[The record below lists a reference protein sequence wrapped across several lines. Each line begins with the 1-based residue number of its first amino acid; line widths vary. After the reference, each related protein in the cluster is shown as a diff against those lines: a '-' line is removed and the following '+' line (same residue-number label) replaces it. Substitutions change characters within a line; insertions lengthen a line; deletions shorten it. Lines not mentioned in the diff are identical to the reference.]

1 MSFVSRRPG
10 AALAHFA
17 ALAATILIPST
28 APFAAERLLA
38 QPLAAELLPAAAL
51 PAADATAAVARA
63 GLLAALLAD
72 DTVTTPFSAETGAET
87 GAEAGDRAAVAG
99 LAVAEED
106 LVCLAKAVRHEAGG
120 QARDGQ
126 LAVAQL
132 IVNRLRS
139 GRFAGTVCGV
149 VNQQGQFFRTAGYNP
164 DRSSAVWANAVAV
177 AHEALAGETPGVA
190 PGALFFHAAFQPPSG
205 FFRTR
210 QRVASLG
217 GNVFYR

>member
-10 AALAHFA
+10 AALAHLA
-17 ALAATILIPST
+17 AVAATILIPST

-72 DTVTTPFSAETGAET
+72 DTVTTPFSAETGAD
-87 GAEAGDRAAVAG
+87 AGDRAAVAG

-164 DRSSAVWANAVAV
+164 DRSSAVWANAMAV
-177 AHEALAGETPGVA
+177 AQEALAGETPGVA

>member
-1 MSFVSRRPG
+1 MSFVPRRFV
-10 AALAHFA
+10 AALASFV
-17 ALAATILIPST
+17 ALGASVLIPST

-38 QPLAAELLPAAAL
+38 QPIAAELLPAAAL
-51 PAADATAAVARA
+51 PAADATASVARA

-72 DTVTTPFSAETGAET
+72 DAVTASLDPAAAPAVERGAVE
-87 GAEAGDRAAVAG
+87 RIAVAD
-99 LAVAEED
+99 ED

-120 QARDGQ
+120 QTRDGQ

-149 VNQQGQFFRTAGYNP
+149 VNQQGQFFHTADYNP
-164 DRSSAVWANAVAV
+164 DRSSPTWAIAVAV
-177 AHEALAGETPGVA
+177 AREALSGDTPGVA
-190 PGALFFHAAFQPPSG
+190 PGALFFHAAYQPPTG

-210 QRVASLG
+210 QRVALLG
-217 GNVFYR
+217 GNIFYR

>member
-1 MSFVSRRPG
+1 MSFLPRRPL
-10 AALAHFA
+10 AALTGFA
-17 ALAATILIPST
+17 ALVATILIPST

-38 QPLAAELLPAAAL
+38 QPIAAELLPAAVI
-51 PAADATAAVARA
+51 PAADATASVARA

-72 DTVTTPFSAETGAET
+72 DIVTASATATDGA
-87 GAEAGDRAAVAG
+87 ADANSAGDS

-139 GRFAGTVCGV
+139 GRFADTVCGV
-149 VNQQGQFFRTAGYNP
+149 VNQQGQFFATATYNP
-164 DRSSAVWANAVAV
+164 DRTSATWANAVAV
-177 AHEALAGETPGVA
+177 AREALAGETPGVA
-190 PGALFFHAAFQPPSG
+190 PGALFFHAAYQPPRG

-210 QRVASLG
+210 QRVAMLG
-217 GNVFYR
+217 GNIFYR